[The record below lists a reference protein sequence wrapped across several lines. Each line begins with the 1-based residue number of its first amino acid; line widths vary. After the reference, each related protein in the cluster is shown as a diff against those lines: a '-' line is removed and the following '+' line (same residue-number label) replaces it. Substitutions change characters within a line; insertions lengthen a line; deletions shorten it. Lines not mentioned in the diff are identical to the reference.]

1 VLMSFHSIFFVV
13 CIGSTENVSF
23 QTAVRH
29 NPLHSYILSL
39 RLGTELSLCTCNCTE
54 VTNMPWRKTT

>member
-1 VLMSFHSIFFVV
+1 VLMSFHSISCVV

-29 NPLHSYILSL
+29 NPLHSYILGL
-39 RLGTELSLCTCNCTE
+39 RLGIEFSLCTCTSTE
-54 VTNMPWRKTT
+54 VASMPWRKTT